1 MKMMLNMQLD
11 MTIMK
16 GYGRITTPNC
26 LLYKNGLDLKA
37 TSLIGK
43 KDDKM
48 GGDDDDGYCTVLRM
62 TTPPPSPTQVE
73 ITSDG
78 TSRKTRQATRL
89 RSYLGVVARDKIP
102 ILHST
107 WNDVPETLKNMI
119 WDDILAKFDI
129 PEGDNAKKKVMST
142 VATRWRQFKSSL
154 TTKYVYGN
162 SDRKPKDDPS
172 VKYDIDAKDWAEFSK
187 MRQTPTWQVPIPTSE
202 IKFVKETLGSF
213 VPWSTHLVKPILPE
227 DLEKA
232 VSLPLKI
239 VEEEKASVVVD
250 PLGDLVKN
258 LFDIYQRPV
267 ELSWDGT
274 KFGINNVK
282 DGFFI
287 THADVIKIILG
298 DKCLNISILQ
308 LWLIAHWQL
317 LVLCPG
323 DNLVVWFCSLW
334 KKPDAAIKGTINSA
348 MKLVSKNAEGKP
360 PQHGPQWIEVNSHV
374 QTRNYKCGYY
384 VMHWIWCIVSARLK
398 DEWISSTCAF
408 YRYNAYGHCS
418 EGANTHSGMSNE
430 GKFNSGKSTVIN
442 ALLGERYL
450 NEGVAPTT
458 NEITFLRYT
467 DLDIEQQ
474 QCERHP
480 DGQYICYIPAPI
492 LKEMTIVDTP
502 GTNVILQRQQHLTE
516 EFVPCVDLLLF
527 VIFADHPLTGSE
539 IAFLRYS
546 QQWKK
551 KAVFV
556 LNKADIYQNNHEV
569 CIVF

>member
-1 MKMMLNMQLD
+1 MRRAHDIQLLAARVS
-11 MTIMK
+11 TK
-16 GYGRITTPNC
+16 G
-26 LLYKNGLDLKA
+26 
-37 TSLIGK
+37 
-43 KDDKM
+43 
-48 GGDDDDGYCTVLRM
+48 
-62 TTPPPSPTQVE
+62 
-73 ITSDG
+73 
-78 TSRKTRQATRL
+78 
-89 RSYLGVVARDKIP
+89 SYAA
-102 ILHST
+102 S
-107 WNDVPETLKNMI
+107 ETNA
-119 WDDILAKFDI
+119 LAK
-129 PEGDNAKKKVMST
+129 K
-142 VATRWRQFKSSL
+142 
-154 TTKYVYGN
+154 
-162 SDRKPKDDPS
+162 
-172 VKYDIDAKDWAEFSK
+172 
-187 MRQTPTWQVPIPTSE
+187 TSE
-202 IKFVKETLGSF
+202 LHCDSVGLHVTAENSTKLVAVGTQCDSF
-213 VPWSTHLVKPILPE
+213 GTIHNVPYADDVVR

-239 VEEEKASVVVD
+239 VEEEKASIVVD

-323 DNLVVWFCSLW
+323 DNLAVWFCSLW

-348 MKLVSKNAEGKP
+348 MKSVSKNAEGKP

-398 DEWISSTCAF
+398 DEWISWFSDGTTPF
-408 YRYNAYGHCS
+408 VVGMFLEQYNAYGHCS

-430 GKFNSGKSTVIN
+430 EANAKFMTATYMTKYKKAKKGIQFLINGSKILCSLSPFPPMLNEVIEVMKRVAPLILEEVSLLNDAVSQIDEPCLLVIAGKFNS
-442 ALLGERYL
+442 
-450 NEGVAPTT
+450 
-458 NEITFLRYT
+458 
-467 DLDIEQQ
+467 DIELQ

-492 LKEMTIVDTP
+492 LKE
-502 GTNVILQRQQHLTE
+502 RQQHLTE

-556 LNKADIYQNNHEV
+556 LNKADIYQNNHEGHV
-569 CIVF
+569 HYLRTNLHLVLQQPSTRLGKKI

>member
-1 MKMMLNMQLD
+1 MAIGRPEHPSRVCMAGTGV
-11 MTIMK
+11 TISQYF
-16 GYGRITTPNC
+16 GP
-26 LLYKNGLDLKA
+26 
-37 TSLIGK
+37 
-43 KDDKM
+43 
-48 GGDDDDGYCTVLRM
+48 
-62 TTPPPSPTQVE
+62 
-73 ITSDG
+73 
-78 TSRKTRQATRL
+78 TSRQSMTSSNLITPEQLADIIVGTQCD
-89 RSYLGVVARDKIP
+89 SFGTIHNVPYADDVVR
-102 ILHST
+102 
-107 WNDVPETLKNMI
+107 
-119 WDDILAKFDI
+119 
-129 PEGDNAKKKVMST
+129 
-142 VATRWRQFKSSL
+142 
-154 TTKYVYGN
+154 
-162 SDRKPKDDPS
+162 
-172 VKYDIDAKDWAEFSK
+172 
-187 MRQTPTWQVPIPTSE
+187 VPIPTSE

-298 DKCLNISILQ
+298 D
-308 LWLIAHWQL
+308 
-317 LVLCPG
+317 
-323 DNLVVWFCSLW
+323 NLAVWFCSLW
-334 KKPDAAIKGTINSA
+334 KKPDATIKGTIN
-348 MKLVSKNAEGKP
+348 
-360 PQHGPQWIEVNSHV
+360 
-374 QTRNYKCGYY
+374 
-384 VMHWIWCIVSARLK
+384 
-398 DEWISSTCAF
+398 
-408 YRYNAYGHCS
+408 RYNAYGHCS

-430 GKFNSGKSTVIN
+430 EANAKFMTATYMTKYKKAKKGIQFLINGSKVGNSPEEIAAFLKDASGKILCSLSPFPPMLNEVIEVMKRVAPLILEEVSLLNDAVSQIDEPCLLVIAGKFNSGKSTVIN

-474 QCERHP
+474 QCERHL

-556 LNKADIYQNNHEV
+556 LNKADIYQNNHEDETV
-569 CIVF
+569 VNFILVNDDRLDDTVIEERLVYDGRGEQTVVEFTNV